1 MIGEEV
7 LIFFVNRFLLISGF
21 IILFII
27 IYRLYDMRYF
37 LFFYG
42 YISFILLK
50 FFFFDELIYMYILE
64 FKNIMILNLLNSFK
78 IL

>member
-1 MIGEEV
+1 M
-7 LIFFVNRFLLISGF
+7 IFFVNRFLLISGF

-50 FFFFDELIYMYILE
+50 FFFFDELIYIYILE

>member
-1 MIGEEV
+1 MNGEEV

-50 FFFFDELIYMYILE
+50 FFFFDELIYIYILE

>member
-50 FFFFDELIYMYILE
+50 FFFFDELIYIYILE